1 MKALI
6 QRVAEARVIAGD
18 ELTGGIGK
26 GILLFVGV
34 ERGDSERDLAY
45 IVKKTAALRIFDDA
59 GGKMNL
65 SVKDRGGEILVVSQF
80 TLAAECRKGNRPSFD
95 AAEEP
100 AKANEMYEKMI
111 TLLRQ
116 EGLSV
121 AGGKFGAY
129 MKVCLI
135 NDGPVTIL
143 LDSRG

>member
-18 ELTGGIGK
+18 ELTGSIGK

-34 ERGDSERDLAY
+34 ERGDSKRDLAY
-45 IVKKTAALRIFDDA
+45 IVKKTAALRIFEDA
-59 GGKMNL
+59 GGKMDL
-65 SVKDRGGEILVVSQF
+65 SVKDRGGELLVVSQF

-95 AAEEP
+95 TAEEP

-121 AGGKFGAY
+121 AAGKFGAY
-129 MKVCLI
+129 MQVYLV
-135 NDGPVTIL
+135 NDGPVTFL